1 MTDINKDDLIKMN
14 SHSPAAPIEL
24 NGFGQYAPECFMGLT
39 KREMIAMHS
48 MASWINH
55 HGSSGSYGFNVKDAA
70 KSSVEC
76 ADALLEELGK

>member
-1 MTDINKDDLIKMN
+1 MKKISKAESVKMN

-55 HGSSGSYGFNVKDAA
+55 HGSAGNYSFNAKDAA
-70 KSSVEC
+70 VSAVEC
-76 ADALLEELGK
+76 ADALLGELNK